1 MNPGKLDFQN
11 YNTQFDSFYT
21 SGDLDSCFALFM
33 TTPYAYDSFDFY
45 MLEKLSSHVQDDNTS
60 TQTALITKYIS
71 ALESAYNVHTMMIIA
86 SLVEDILSN
95 TELRKEVW
103 KKVMAADLTDKVLIK
118 ELFFQLG
125 VKENPGLCFELFQKY
140 PDYGL
145 LSELWSDYKN
155 HYSETEKDMLL
166 ENYSSILNSGDTS
179 SKKVILYSLWVDF
192 FEDFGTQEEAWNKLL
207 SKTLTK
213 EAIKGLLEYS
223 GPVAFSVKLNLIRAQ
238 IDDSEMHPSI
248 LDCLFGSLHDVC
260 GNISFPDARII
271 VKQLSIDSSNER
283 YTHLADSLYKFN
295 SREEYW
301 NDRNKKNNSTG

>member
-1 MNPGKLDFQN
+1 MNPGKLDFQS

-21 SGDLDSCFALFM
+21 LGDLDSCFALFM
-33 TTPYAYDSFDFY
+33 ATPYAYDSFDFY
-45 MLEKLSSHVQDDNTS
+45 MLEKLNLHVPDDNTS
-60 TQTALITKYIS
+60 TQAALITKYIS

-86 SLVEDILSN
+86 SLVEDVLSN

-118 ELFFQLG
+118 ALFFHLG
-125 VKENPGLCFELFQKY
+125 VKENPGLCFELFRKY

-155 HYSETEKDMLL
+155 HYSETEKDLLL

-192 FEDFGTQEEAWNKLL
+192 FEDSGTQEEAWNKLL

-223 GPVAFSVKLNLIRAQ
+223 GPVAFSAKLNLINAQ
-238 IDDSEMHPSI
+238 MDDPEMHPSI

-301 NDRNKKNNSTG
+301 NDRNKKNNNTG